1 MHRVTV
7 LAMEGFVIFDLA
19 IAVDMF
25 SRAKSRTGMDLYE
38 TYVCG
43 NSKSV
48 KGHLFDLHL
57 RDNLSI
63 LQQSD
68 TIIVPGVSDVQKPSE
83 PTLLDALRK
92 ASDKGARIASICSGA
107 FVLAEAGLLDGLRAT
122 THWRGA
128 EELAARYPR
137 VQVEADVL
145 FIDNGKIL
153 TSAGVASGIDLCLH
167 IIRRDHGAVAA
178 ADVADNIVMPLER
191 TGIHSQ
197 RIKHDVTGSSAMQD
211 ILLWITENL
220 NQDLGLEQIAEHFNL
235 TSRTLGRW
243 FREHTGITALQWIL
257 AAKIRRSQQLL
268 ETTDLSVEDVAAGA
282 GFSSASAFR
291 DRFHRITG
299 ASPTTWRKTYRGL
312 HNK

>member
-68 TIIVPGVSDVQKPSE
+68 TIIIPGVSDIQKPSE

-92 ASDKGARIASICSGA
+92 ASDKGTRIASICSGA

-197 RIKHDVTGSSAMQD
+197 RIKRDVTGSSAMHD

-235 TSRTLGRW
+235 TSRTIGRW

-282 GFSSASAFR
+282 GFSSSSAFR

-299 ASPTTWRKTYRGL
+299 ASPSAWRKTYRAL